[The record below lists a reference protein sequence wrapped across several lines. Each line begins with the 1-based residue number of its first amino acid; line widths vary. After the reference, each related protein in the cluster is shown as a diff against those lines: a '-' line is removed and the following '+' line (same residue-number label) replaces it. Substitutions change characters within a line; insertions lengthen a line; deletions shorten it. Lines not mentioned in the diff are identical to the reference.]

1 MFLES
6 GLLKLGS
13 NILLRVVI
21 KNNHKYNQDYGKLK
35 KRIPSKILF
44 IDIEQLSKTIIS
56 LQVFFKDFFDLELP
70 TLKMD
75 FFEVVF

>member
-35 KRIPSKILF
+35 KRIPSL
-44 IDIEQLSKTIIS
+44 
-56 LQVFFKDFFDLELP
+56 VHFKDFVHRYRKAF
-70 TLKMD
+70 
-75 FFEVVF
+75 